1 MKVPCNIIEDLL
13 PLYHDNVCSAESR
26 AMVKEH
32 LQTCEKCRT
41 LLAMMDDNIEEAALV
56 NDDRPIRAMKKAWDR
71 TKKKSFR
78 RGMRIGI
85 TVIAVIALLVLAV
98 LFVPVSRHYGKTYT
112 NVYYPD
118 GTPADVTIQVDCWDL
133 AYLTLRHRIT
143 GSVTVTDNQTGESH
157 ERLFE
162 MEYSYDRGSNRTPI
176 LEDLKNFFAPTE
188 AAWQHLYDYIPE
200 WGTYS
205 QYQYNGCLLYENYLD
220 QILVMDEFAFEPND
234 IDGGGQIYLASAD
247 EDTTYDELLK
257 TFYRHFFY
265 DRNEIREYWGI

>member
-13 PLYHDNVCSAESR
+13 PLYHDNVCSEESR

-71 TKKKSFR
+71 TKKKSFH

-98 LFVPVSRHYGKTYT
+98 LFVPVSRHYNKTYT

-133 AYLTLRHRIT
+133 DYLTLRHRIT
-143 GSVTVTDNQTGESH
+143 GSVTVTDNQSGEKQK
-157 ERLFE
+157 RLFE
-162 MEYSYDRGSNRTPI
+162 
-176 LEDLKNFFAPTE
+176 LEGQLNWRDFWSVPENPEWFFAPTE
-188 AAWQHLYDYIPE
+188 AAWLNLYDHYPD

>member
-13 PLYHDNVCSAESR
+13 PLYHDNVCSEESR

-71 TKKKSFR
+71 TKKKSFH

-98 LFVPVSRHYGKTYT
+98 LFVPVSRHYNKTYT

-133 AYLTLRHRIT
+133 DYLTLRHRIT
-143 GSVTVTDNQTGESH
+143 GSVTVTDNQSGEKQK
-157 ERLFE
+157 RLFE
-162 MEYSYDRGSNRTPI
+162 
-176 LEDLKNFFAPTE
+176 LEGQLNWRDFWSVPENLEWFFAPTE
-188 AAWQHLYDYIPE
+188 AAWLNLYDHYPD

-220 QILVMDEFAFEPND
+220 QILVMDEFAFEPSD
-234 IDGGGQIYLASAD
+234 INGGGQIYLASAD
-247 EDTTYDELLK
+247 EETTYDELLK

-265 DRNEIREYWGI
+265 NRNEIREYWGI